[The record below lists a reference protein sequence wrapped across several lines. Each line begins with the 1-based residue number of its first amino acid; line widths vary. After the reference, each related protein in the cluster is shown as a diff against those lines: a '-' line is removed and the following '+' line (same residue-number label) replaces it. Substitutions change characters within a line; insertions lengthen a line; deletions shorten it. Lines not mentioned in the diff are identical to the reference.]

1 MQNGNYSNRKDGVN
15 MKSLEELKAFELTFY
30 SSCIRFYEDNRIEEL
45 EEWLNQH
52 RPIRN
57 KLKKEYKELL
67 KSKDSVEEIG
77 PIIFEIGIIIHTFN
91 IFNKLLQLKIEKLD
105 KENEN
110 EKI

>member
-67 KSKDSVEEIG
+67 KSKDSVKEIG

-91 IFNKLLQLKIEKLD
+91 IFNKLLQLKIEKLN
-105 KENEN
+105 KEN
-110 EKI
+110 